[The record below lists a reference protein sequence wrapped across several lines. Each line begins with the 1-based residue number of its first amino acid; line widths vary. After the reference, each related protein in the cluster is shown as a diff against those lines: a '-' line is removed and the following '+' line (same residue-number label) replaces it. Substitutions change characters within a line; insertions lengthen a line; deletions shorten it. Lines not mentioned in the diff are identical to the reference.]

1 MKAGMAM
8 HRFLSQ
14 GKLLLSIVFAVLII
28 FLTLPNSFAES
39 ANQNKLV
46 FLGNRNI
53 APVVYQNNG
62 VPAGVVVDIVR
73 ALEKYMP
80 QPIEIRT
87 MDWLEAQALVAEGKA
102 DALIQ
107 INPTQERR
115 EIYDFSDTLLESQFS
130 IFTTTNRVGIAGMS
144 SLRGLRVGVEAG
156 GLPQQLLGKD
166 PQILLTIIPNFIE
179 GFKQLNEAMVD
190 AVVVDYRVGSYII
203 AENNIQD
210 IRVTGEPVAFSY
222 SSIAVKKGNEKL
234 LSAINNGL
242 KSIKADGSYQ
252 TVINNWRPKEVV
264 FQTRE
269 QITQRIYYTTVVTL
283 FILLLI
289 AAIWTM
295 TLKKQ
300 LLRRKAAEERL
311 GEQYSTLSSIINSAN
326 ALIFSL
332 DRQYRYTS
340 FNQGHAA
347 AMKAL
352 YGAQIEQGH
361 SLLDYMTVPQDRE
374 TAQHNIDRAIAG
386 EQVVEESYS
395 GDELRS
401 RHYFQVSHSPIKSG
415 EDVIGVAVLAHDISA
430 RKHSEQAQ
438 ELNSQRM
445 QMLLQLNQMAGATL
459 KEIEDFTL
467 EEAVR
472 LTQSKIGYLAF
483 VNEDESVLTMH
494 AWSKSAMA
502 EGASAEKPIVY
513 PVETTGLWGEAVRQR
528 RPVITNDYNAANPLK
543 NDWPQGYVNLKRHM
557 NVPVFDGARIVI
569 VAGVGNKVEAYD
581 EGDVQQLTLIMEG
594 MWRLLEG
601 RRSQEALHRLNRELR
616 AISNCNQALLRTQDE
631 QTLLNDICHIVC
643 DQAGYRMACV
653 GYAEHDAGKTIRP
666 AAWGGF
672 DSGYIADAKL
682 SWAQDTPRGQG
693 PAGVAIRSAEI
704 VYFQD
709 LANDPSMAPWRE
721 SALQH
726 GYRSGIA
733 LPLKNESAEVFG
745 VLLIYS
751 AEINAF
757 SPAEIRLLKELSG
770 DLAFGITV
778 LRARIER
785 KRFER
790 ILQARLRLL
799 EFAGAHSLDEFL
811 TATLDEI
818 ETLTGSSIGFHHF
831 VETDQKTLS
840 LQSWS
845 TNTLKSMCTAE
856 GKGSHYPVDDAGVW
870 VDCVRERRAV
880 IHNDYASLAHRKG
893 LPEGHAPVIREVV
906 VPIFRGDQ
914 IKAIIGVGNK
924 LENYDDSDIEI
935 ASQLG
940 DLSWDIIERKR
951 AEEALKNMAMK
962 FRTIYESTSDAIM
975 LIDEQGVFDCNAATL
990 RIFACPARDDLVGK
1004 QPSQLSPPTQP
1015 GGQESMHL
1023 ADEYIATAYRNGSHQ
1038 FEWTHRRLDGAQFPA
1053 DVLLTAMELGGK
1065 PVLQA
1070 TVRDITRRKQDEL
1083 ALARANRA
1091 LRTLSACNEALVRAT
1106 NESELLDAI
1115 CRLIVETGGYRM
1127 AWVGFPEQNAAKTVR
1142 PAAHYGYD
1150 EGFLAEA
1157 PISWADIE
1165 PGRGPT
1171 GTAIRTGTVQVNQ
1184 NFLLNPASAPWGEEA
1199 QSRGYQSNIA
1209 LPLISEAG
1217 TLGVL
1222 TIFAAAPDAFNE
1234 TEVILLKELASDL
1247 AFGIATLRTR
1257 AERDRIAYEHQ
1268 HHEDILRQSLEDSIK
1283 AIADTVEMRD
1293 PYTAGHQRRVG
1304 QLAVAIAREL
1314 GLQEDAMRGI
1324 ELAASIHDLGKI
1336 SVPAEILAKPIKLTA
1351 IEYMLLK
1358 NHPQAGFD
1366 ILKDI
1371 RFPWPIATMVL
1382 QHHERLDGSGYPQG
1396 LQGEQILL
1404 ESRIMAVAD
1413 VVEAMAS
1420 HRPYRASLGIDAAL
1434 AEIGRGRGVIYDALA
1449 VDACLRLFADKRFAF
1464 SG

>member
-14 GKLLLSIVFAVLII
+14 GKLLLSIIFAVLII

-39 ANQNKLV
+39 SDQNKFV
-46 FLGNRNI
+46 FLGNKNI
-53 APVVYQNNG
+53 APVVYQNNT

-80 QPIEIRT
+80 QPIEIKT

-115 EIYDFSDTLLESQFS
+115 KIYDFSDTLLESQFS
-130 IFTTTNRVGIAGMS
+130 IFTTTNRVDISGAS

-179 GFKQLNEAMVD
+179 GFKQLNDSMVD

-203 AENNIQD
+203 AENKIQNI
-210 IRVTGEPVAFSY
+210 RMTGEPVAFSY

-234 LSAINNGL
+234 LSAINNAL
-242 KSIKADGSYQ
+242 KSVKADGSYQ
-252 TVINNWRPKEVV
+252 TVINNWKPKEVV
-264 FQTRE
+264 FHTRE
-269 QITQRIYYTTVVTL
+269 QITQRIYYATVITL
-283 FILLLI
+283 FILFLI

-295 TLKKQ
+295 TLKSQ
-300 LLRRKAAEERL
+300 LIKRKAAEERL
-311 GEQYSTLSSIINSAN
+311 GEQYSTLRSIINSAN
-326 ALIFSL
+326 ALIFSV

-347 AMKAL
+347 TMKAL
-352 YGAQIEQGH
+352 YGAEIEQAH

-374 TAQHNIDRAIAG
+374 TAQRNLDRAIAG

-401 RHYFQVSHSPIKSG
+401 RQYFQVSHSPIKSG
-415 EDVIGVAVLAHDISA
+415 EDVIGVAVLAQDMSA
-430 RKHSEQAQ
+430 RKRSEQAQ

-494 AWSKSAMA
+494 SWSKSAMA
-502 EGASAEKPIVY
+502 ECAFAEKPIVY

-528 RPVITNDYNAANPLK
+528 RPVITNDYNAANLLK
-543 NDWPQGYVNLKRHM
+543 NGCPQGLVNLKRHM
-557 NVPVFDGARIVI
+557 NVPVFDGSRIVN

-601 RRSQEALHRLNRELR
+601 KRSQEALHRLNRELR

-643 DQAGYRMACV
+643 DQAGYRMAWV
-653 GYAEHDAGKTIRP
+653 GYAEHDAAKTVRP
-666 AAWGGF
+666 VAWGGV
-672 DSGYIADAKL
+672 DSGYVAGANLTWADDTG
-682 SWAQDTPRGQG
+682 QD
-693 PAGVAIRSAEI
+693 PAGTAIRSGE
-704 VYFQD
+704 VFHVQD
-709 LANDPSMAPWRE
+709 LASDPGMAPWRE

-757 SPAEIRLLKELSG
+757 SPAEIRLPKELSG

-778 LRARIER
+778 LRARIKR

-831 VETDQKTLS
+831 VEADQKTLS

-845 TNTLKSMCTAE
+845 TNTLKSMCTAD
-856 GKGSHYPVDDAGVW
+856 GKGSDYSVNDAGVW
-870 VDCVRERRAV
+870 VYCVRERRAV

-893 LPEGHAPVIREVV
+893 LPAGHAPVIREVV

-924 LENYDDSDIEI
+924 LVNYDDSDIEI

-975 LIDEQGVFDCNAATL
+975 LLDEQGVFDCNAATL
-990 RIFACPARDDLVGK
+990 RIFACPTRDDLVGK

-1015 GGQESMHL
+1015 GGAESMRL
-1023 ADEYIATAYRNGSHQ
+1023 ANEYIATAYRNGSHQ
-1038 FEWTHRRLDGAQFPA
+1038 FEWTHCRLDGAQFPA

-1070 TVRDITRRKQDEL
+1070 TVRDITRRKQDER

-1091 LRTLSACNEALVRAT
+1091 LRTLSACNEALVRAA
-1106 NESELLDAI
+1106 NEPGLLDAI

-1142 PAAHYGYD
+1142 PAAQYGYD
-1150 EGFLAEA
+1150 EGFLAAA
-1157 PISWADIE
+1157 PISWADSE
-1165 PGRGPT
+1165 LGRGPT

-1184 NFLLNPASAPWGEEA
+1184 NFLINPASAPWREEA
-1199 QSRGYQSNIA
+1199 QTRGYQSNIA
-1209 LPLISEAG
+1209 PPLTSVAG

-1257 AERDRIAYEHQ
+1257 VERDRIAYEHQ

-1314 GLQEDAMRGI
+1314 GLPEDTMRGI

-1336 SVPAEILAKPIKLTA
+1336 SIPAEILAKPIKLTS

-1396 LQGEQILL
+1396 LKGEQILL

-1420 HRPYRASLGIDAAL
+1420 HRPYRAALGVDAAL
-1434 AEIGRGRGVIYDALA
+1434 EEIGRGRSVIYDALA

-1464 SG
+1464 SS

>member
-1 MKAGMAM
+1 MAV

-14 GKLLLSIVFAVLII
+14 GNLLLSIVFAVLII
-28 FLTLPNSFAES
+28 FLALPHSFAES

-46 FLGNRNI
+46 FLGNKNI
-53 APVVYQNNG
+53 APVVYQNNM

-80 QPIEIRT
+80 QPIEIKT
-87 MDWLEAQALVAEGKA
+87 MDWLEAQALVAQGKA

-130 IFTTTNRVGIAGMS
+130 IFTTTNRVGISGMS

-179 GFKQLNEAMVD
+179 GFKQLNAATVD

-203 AENNIQD
+203 AENKIQN

-252 TVINNWRPKEVV
+252 TVINNWKPKEVV

-269 QITQRIYYTTVVTL
+269 QITQRIYYVSVITL
-283 FILLLI
+283 FILFLI
-289 AAIWTM
+289 AATWTM

-340 FNQGHAA
+340 FNQGHADV
-347 AMKAL
+347 MKAL

-401 RHYFQVSHSPIKSG
+401 RQYFQVSHSPIKSG
-415 EDVIGVAVLAHDISA
+415 EDVIGVAVLAQDMSA
-430 RKHSEQAQ
+430 RKRSQLAQ

-483 VNEDESVLTMH
+483 VNEDESVLTMP
-494 AWSKSAMA
+494 AWSKLAMA
-502 EGASAEKPIVY
+502 EGVITEEPIVY

-543 NDWPQGYVNLKRHM
+543 NDWPRGYVNLKRHM

-601 RRSQEALHRLNRELR
+601 KRSQETLHRLNRELR
-616 AISNCNQALLRTQDE
+616 AISSCNQALLRTQDE

-643 DQAGYRMACV
+643 DEAGYRMAWV
-653 GYAEHDAGKTIRP
+653 GYAEHDAGKTVRP

-682 SWAQDTPRGQG
+682 SWAEDTPRGQG

-733 LPLKNESAEVFG
+733 LPLKNEGAEVFG

-757 SPAEIRLLKELSG
+757 SPAEIRLLQELSG

-778 LRARIER
+778 LRARLER
-785 KRFER
+785 
-790 ILQARLRLL
+790 
-799 EFAGAHSLDEFL
+799 
-811 TATLDEI
+811 T
-818 ETLTGSSIGFHHF
+818 
-831 VETDQKTLS
+831 
-840 LQSWS
+840 
-845 TNTLKSMCTAE
+845 
-856 GKGSHYPVDDAGVW
+856 
-870 VDCVRERRAV
+870 
-880 IHNDYASLAHRKG
+880 
-893 LPEGHAPVIREVV
+893 
-906 VPIFRGDQ
+906 
-914 IKAIIGVGNK
+914 
-924 LENYDDSDIEI
+924 
-935 ASQLG
+935 
-940 DLSWDIIERKR
+940 R

-975 LIDEQGVFDCNAATL
+975 LIDEQGIFDCNAATL
-990 RIFACPARDDLVGK
+990 RIFACQARDDLVGK

-1015 GGQESMHL
+1015 GGEESMQL
-1023 ADEYIATAYRNGSHQ
+1023 ANEYIATAYRNGSHQ

-1106 NESELLDAI
+1106 NESGLLDAI

-1184 NFLLNPASAPWGEEA
+1184 NFLLNPASAPWGDEA

-1209 LPLISEAG
+1209 LPLTSEAG

-1314 GLQEDAMRGI
+1314 GLPEDTMRGI

-1336 SVPAEILAKPIKLTA
+1336 SIPAEILAKPIKLTA

-1420 HRPYRASLGIDAAL
+1420 HRPYRAALGVDAAL
-1434 AEIGRGRGVIYDALA
+1434 AEIGRGRGVIYDTLA
-1449 VDACLRLFADKRFAF
+1449 VDACLRLFAEKRFSF
-1464 SG
+1464 SS